1 MTGFPALRTRR
12 LTLRP
17 VTPADAEAMV
27 AVLADPLL
35 YTFTGGSPPD
45 LDQLRSRYLRL
56 AGGRSPDGSERWL
69 NWIVRLG
76 DVPVGVVQAT
86 VRPAAGEADVAWQ
99 IGTARQGQGYA
110 SEAAVGLVE
119 WLVGDGIGSVSA
131 YVHPEH
137 VASQRVA
144 ARAGLV
150 RTEETRDGEER
161 WLRAAPD

>member
-17 VTPADAEAMV
+17 VVPEDAEAMV

-45 LDQLRSRYLRL
+45 LDQLRDRYRRL
-56 AGGRSPDGSERWL
+56 AGGRSPDGAERWL
-69 NWIVRLG
+69 NWIVRL
-76 DVPVGVVQAT
+76 DEVPIGVVQAT
-86 VRPAAGEADVAWQ
+86 VRPAAGEADVAWE
-99 IGTARQGQGYA
+99 IGTAWQGRGYA
-110 SEAAVGLVE
+110 SEAAAGLVD
-119 WLVGDGIGSVSA
+119 WLLADGVRVVGA

-144 ARAGLV
+144 ARAGLSRTEATVDGEQRWV
-150 RTEETRDGEER
+150 RT
-161 WLRAAPD
+161 AS